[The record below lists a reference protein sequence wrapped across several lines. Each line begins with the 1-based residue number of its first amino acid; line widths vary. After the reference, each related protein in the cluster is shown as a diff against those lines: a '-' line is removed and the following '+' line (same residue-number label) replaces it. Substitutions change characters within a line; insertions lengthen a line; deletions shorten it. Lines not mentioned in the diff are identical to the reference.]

1 MSRRI
6 IVEWVVRITNVG
18 FFCCSLWSV
27 RGDNAFKR
35 ERLETRQ
42 LTETEI
48 SCCSVAVQFSSQFV
62 IFAFHSN
69 PFRVEVSGVS
79 EFSFIKFVITFVL
92 VNFRYCWKGEIKSI
106 DHREKKK
113 RRKGLCAKATKP
125 PLLGLM
131 RFGSRG
137 PREEMKDSPLFSK
150 RNVRMRILFLSRRF
164 PPVRLGY
171 VTETNWRRRPGKR
184 RTCAIAAVFVT

>member
-6 IVEWVVRITNVG
+6 IGEWVVRITNVG

-27 RGDNAFKR
+27 RGDDAFKR

-42 LTETEI
+42 LTKTEI

-92 VNFRYCWKGEIKSI
+92 VNFRYRWKGEIKISWSQGKKGKKERTL
-106 DHREKKK
+106 REGHQATPARPHAFRVTWSE
-113 RRKGLCAKATKP
+113 RRSERK
-125 PLLGLM
+125 
-131 RFGSRG
+131 S
-137 PREEMKDSPLFSK
+137 
-150 RNVRMRILFLSRRF
+150 
-164 PPVRLGY
+164 
-171 VTETNWRRRPGKR
+171 
-184 RTCAIAAVFVT
+184 AVFKTQRTHANSVFI